1 FPISM
6 RSTLNPLYRGFT
18 NRRQYWIYLF
28 GRLKPGVTVARAQ
41 AEMNAIFKPIV
52 NDVEKPLQTG
62 ASEAMVKKFAARNIV
77 LEDWSRGHSFTRDST
92 RTPIYLLFGITGVV
106 LLIACANIANLLLAR
121 GVSRSTEM
129 AVRLS
134 LGATRRQLLSQ
145 LMTESLVLAAGGA
158 VVGLGVAKATLGI
171 FMFILPQNQ
180 AATLHF
186 AIDGK
191 VLVFGAALA
200 VVTGLL
206 FGLFP
211 AMHATR
217 SDLITSIR
225 SGVGKH
231 SGGRGA
237 ARLRTSLVTAQIAL
251 SMALLI
257 AAGLFVKSLH
267 NLGAV
272 DLGLDLDR
280 LVTFKVSPG
289 LNGYERSRSRQL
301 FMQVE
306 RDIAAIPGVTSVSG
320 ALVPT
325 LGGENWD
332 NSVSVQGFKKTPDID
347 DDAHFN
353 EVGPGYFK
361 TMNIPIL
368 AGREFTEADAIGTT
382 QVAVVNEAFAEKF
395 KMGKDVVGKFMGQHV
410 GDTLDIQI
418 VGLVKNAAYN
428 SVRNEALPIYVTPYR
443 QDSTIGAVNFYLHT
457 SVDPK
462 SIVPKVPRLIKQ
474 LDPNLPVQTL
484 KTLDQQMKDNIVLD
498 RLIGTLAS
506 GFAVLA
512 TLLAAIGLYGV
523 LAYSVAQRTR
533 EIGVRMAL
541 GADMMRVRL
550 MVLRQVG
557 TMTLIGAAVGVAGA
571 IVIGRYAA
579 SLLFKLSGFDATVTV
594 VSVVALAAV
603 AIGAGY
609 LPARKASQVE
619 PTQALRYE

>member
-1 FPISM
+1 M
-6 RSTLNPLYRGFT
+6 
-18 NRRQYWIYLF
+18 
-28 GRLKPGVTVARAQ
+28 
-41 AEMNAIFKPIV
+41 E
-52 NDVEKPLQTG
+52 
-62 ASEAMVKKFAARNIV
+62 
-77 LEDWSRGHSFTRDST
+77 
-92 RTPIYLLFGITGVV
+92 
-106 LLIACANIANLLLAR
+106 
-121 GVSRSTEM
+121 
-129 AVRLS
+129 
-134 LGATRRQLLSQ
+134 
-145 LMTESLVLAAGGA
+145 
-158 VVGLGVAKATLGI
+158 
-171 FMFILPQNQ
+171 
-180 AATLHF
+180 
-186 AIDGK
+186 
-191 VLVFGAALA
+191 
-200 VVTGLL
+200 
-206 FGLFP
+206 
-211 AMHATR
+211 
-217 SDLITSIR
+217 
-225 SGVGKH
+225 
-231 SGGRGA
+231 
-237 ARLRTSLVTAQIAL
+237 
-251 SMALLI
+251 
-257 AAGLFVKSLH
+257 
-267 NLGAV
+267 
-272 DLGLDLDR
+272 
-280 LVTFKVSPG
+280 
-289 LNGYERSRSRQL
+289 
-301 FMQVE
+301 VE

-382 QVAVVNEAFAEKF
+382 QVAIVNEAFAEKF
-395 KMGKDVVGKFMGQHV
+395 KMGKDVVGKFMGQHT

>member
-1 FPISM
+1 M